1 LTSREPG
8 TIFDGK
14 YEIVQPLA
22 SGGMGEVYLVR
33 HVHLQELRVVKILR
47 QDLAAD
53 PVAQKRFV
61 REARLATQ
69 IKHPN
74 VAILYDFSRLPDG
87 SFYMVW
93 EHIQGQD
100 VGDWVRE
107 RGPFPVG
114 TAIRLGIQAL
124 RGLGAIHAAGI
135 IHRDVS
141 PDNLMI
147 MENSRQQAWL
157 KIIDLGLAKN
167 LAPDDSATSSGS
179 FEITQVGMFMG
190 KLQYCSPEQAGAASG
205 EVLDRRSDLYSFAL
219 VFYEMVTGLPPFE
232 SESPHGFIFKR
243 LSEDPLPMVGRNPK
257 VEVPVELDRMVRQ
270 ALERDRERRYPD
282 AVSFIEALEGVEKG
296 LSRVETKEVAMPPGT
311 RRAAAPPAPPRQRSS
326 SELSREERID
336 LLAQIERAAKRVSES
351 SLDLARA
358 EGAIAAG
365 KLDDARRLVAQIEA
379 SNPRSAGLDR
389 IKERLAQAGAG
400 GSGLPVGVAGGAAG
414 ATPAAPSGPF
424 PARSAGPA
432 TPPVGGAPAAAKTA
446 AAPAAVPPG
455 TAAPSALPPQPPATP
470 ASRAAPPATAAKAVS
485 PAAKPTASPTPA
497 PVEASPF
504 LAALAPAAAAEA
516 TTADQRQRTGDAE
529 KALRRYLERKQL
541 PLARLAL
548 ETLLELAPRH
558 PNRAD
563 YESWVNLLAEEVE
576 QDRRAEIA
584 MTAAR
589 AAIVRRDF
597 AKARQELELVKR
609 NDLSGERA
617 GVLERE
623 LEEVEQGLRQGAEFE
638 RHKQRLDELL
648 AARKLPEAE
657 REVEQLAGLGLS
669 NITLDS
675 YRERLREARLAA
687 DQDRLAAP
695 IEKRYRELVQ
705 ARDWFAARE
714 AAMEMDGLAPASPRA
729 AAMYAEVER
738 LESIHKHQQAAEQG
752 VHQVDAFLEKGDL
765 RNAELALRILLSIDP
780 ENRHRKRLERQLRA
794 GKAS

>member
-1 LTSREPG
+1 VSSREPG

-124 RGLGAIHAAGI
+124 RGLGAVHSAGI

-147 MENSRQQAWL
+147 MENNRQQAWL

-167 LAPDDSATSSGS
+167 LAPEDATSSGS

-190 KLQYCSPEQAGAASG
+190 KLQYCSPEQAGTASG
-205 EVLDRRSDLYSFAL
+205 EILDRRSDLYSFAL
-219 VFYEMVTGLPPFE
+219 VLYEMVTGLPPFE

-243 LSEDPLPMVGRNPK
+243 LSEDPLPMVGRNPA
-257 VEVPVELDRMVRQ
+257 VEVPIELDRVVRQ

-282 AVSFIEALEGVEKG
+282 SVTFIMALERVEKA
-296 LSRVETKEVAMPPGT
+296 LSKIETQEVTMPPGA
-311 RRAAAPPAPPRQRSS
+311 RGAARPEAPPRQRSS
-326 SELSREERID
+326 SELSRAERID

-365 KLDDARRLVAQIEA
+365 KLDEARRLVAQIEA
-379 SNPRSAGLDR
+379 ANPRSAGLDR
-389 IKERLAQAGAG
+389 IKERLAVTSAAARPAVPAAPPVGSAPPPSAAGAAVPPG
-400 GSGLPVGVAGGAAG
+400 ASLAPPPARAAAATAAAGAAG
-414 ATPAAPSGPF
+414 PVAATAPSM
-424 PARSAGPA
+424 
-432 TPPVGGAPAAAKTA
+432 PPAKTA
-446 AAPAAVPPG
+446 AAPPVPAP
-455 TAAPSALPPQPPATP
+455 AAPFPP
-470 ASRAAPPATAAKAVS
+470 R
-485 PAAKPTASPTPA
+485 
-497 PVEASPF
+497 
-504 LAALAPAAAAEA
+504 PAAAAPPVDA
-516 TTADQRQRTGDAE
+516 TTADQRQRTAEAE

-548 ETLLELAPRH
+548 ETLLELTPQH

-563 YESWVNLLAEEVE
+563 YESWVKLLADEVE

-584 MTAAR
+584 LAAAR

-597 AKARQELELVKR
+597 AKARQELDMVRR

-617 GVLERE
+617 EALERE
-623 LEEVEQGLRQGAEFE
+623 IEEVEQGLRQGADFE

-648 AARKLPEAE
+648 AARKLAEAE
-657 REVEQLAGLGLS
+657 REIEQLAGLGLS
-669 NITLDS
+669 NFTLDS
-675 YRERLREARLAA
+675 YRERLREARLAI
-687 DQDRLAAP
+687 DQERQAAP
-695 IEKRYRELVQ
+695 IEKRYREVLQ

-714 AAMEMDGLAPASPRA
+714 AAMEMESIAPASPRA
-729 AAMYAEVER
+729 AAMYGEVER

-752 VHQVDAFLEKGDL
+752 VRQVDAFLEKGDL

-794 GKAS
+794 GR

>member
-1 LTSREPG
+1 VSSREPG

-93 EHIQGQD
+93 EHIQGRD

-124 RGLGAIHAAGI
+124 RGLGAIHSAGI

-147 MENSRQQAWL
+147 MENNRQQAWL

-167 LAPDDSATSSGS
+167 LAPEDSTSSGS

-190 KLQYCSPEQAGAASG
+190 KLQYCSPEQAGTANG
-205 EVLDRRSDLYSFAL
+205 EILDRRSDLYSFAL
-219 VFYEMVTGLPPFE
+219 VLYEMVTGLPPFE

-243 LSEDPLPMVGRNPK
+243 LSEDPLPMIGRNPA
-257 VEVPVELDRMVRQ
+257 VEVPFELDRVVRQ

-282 AVSFIEALEGVEKG
+282 SVSFIMALERVEKA
-296 LSRVETKEVAMPPGT
+296 LSKIETQEVTMPPGA
-311 RRAAAPPAPPRQRSS
+311 RAAARPDTPPRQRSS
-326 SELSREERID
+326 SELSRAERID

-358 EGAIAAG
+358 EGSIAAG
-365 KLDDARRLVAQIEA
+365 NLDEARRLVAQIEA
-379 SNPRSAGLDR
+379 ANPRTAGLDR
-389 IKERLAQAGAG
+389 IKERLAAAGTGAVAA
-400 GSGLPVGVAGGAAG
+400 GSGPAPSAAR
-414 ATPAAPSGPF
+414 PAAPAPPPMTAAAP
-424 PARSAGPA
+424 PAAATAGPVAA
-432 TPPVGGAPAAAKTA
+432 TAPSMPPAKTA
-446 AAPAAVPPG
+446 AGPAVAPAPSVPPPAAPPVPAPAAPF
-455 TAAPSALPPQPPATP
+455 PSTP
-470 ASRAAPPATAAKAVS
+470 APAAPPAD
-485 PAAKPTASPTPA
+485 
-497 PVEASPF
+497 
-504 LAALAPAAAAEA
+504 A
-516 TTADQRQRTGDAE
+516 TTADQRQRTAEAE

-548 ETLLELAPRH
+548 ETLLELAPQH

-563 YESWVNLLAEEVE
+563 YESWVTLLADEVE

-584 MTAAR
+584 LAAAR

-597 AKARQELELVKR
+597 AKARQELDLVRR

-617 GVLERE
+617 AALERE
-623 LEEVEQGLRQGAEFE
+623 LDEVEQGLRQGADFE

-648 AARKLPEAE
+648 AARKLAEAE
-657 REVEQLAGLGLS
+657 REIEQLAGLGLS
-669 NITLDS
+669 NFTLDS
-675 YRERLREARLAA
+675 YRERLREARLAT
-687 DQDRLAAP
+687 DQERQAAP
-695 IEKRYRELVQ
+695 IEKRYREVLQ

-714 AAMEMDGLAPASPRA
+714 AAAELESIAPASPRP

-752 VHQVDAFLEKGDL
+752 VLQVDAFLEKGDL

-794 GKAS
+794 GR

>member
-1 LTSREPG
+1 VSSREPG

-124 RGLGAIHAAGI
+124 RGLGAIHSAGI

-147 MENSRQQAWL
+147 MENNRQQAWL

-167 LAPDDSATSSGS
+167 LAPEDNTSSGS

-190 KLQYCSPEQAGAASG
+190 KLQYCSPEQAGTANG
-205 EVLDRRSDLYSFAL
+205 EILDRRSDLYSFAL
-219 VFYEMVTGLPPFE
+219 VLYEMVTGLPPFE

-243 LSEDPLPMVGRNPK
+243 LSEDPLPMVGRNPA
-257 VEVPVELDRMVRQ
+257 VEVPVELDRVVRQ

-282 AVSFIEALEGVEKG
+282 SVSFIMALERVEKA
-296 LSRVETKEVAMPPGT
+296 LSKIETQEVTMPPGA
-311 RRAAAPPAPPRQRSS
+311 RAAARPEAPPRQRSS
-326 SELSREERID
+326 SELSRAERID

-365 KLDDARRLVAQIEA
+365 KLDEARRLVAQIEA
-379 SNPRSAGLDR
+379 ANPRTAGLDR
-389 IKERLAQAGAG
+389 IKERLA
-400 GSGLPVGVAGGAAG
+400 VASTAAR
-414 ATPAAPSGPF
+414 AAVPAA
-424 PARSAGPA
+424 
-432 TPPVGGAPAAAKTA
+432 PPVGGAPPPPATGAVPAGASPAPPPAQAAAATATATA
-446 AAPAAVPPG
+446 AAAAGAAAAGAAGQVAASAPSMPPARTAAGPAVAPAPVPAPSVPPPAAPPVP
-455 TAAPSALPPQPPATP
+455 A
-470 ASRAAPPATAAKAVS
+470 RAAPFP
-485 PAAKPTASPTPA
+485 PA
-497 PVEASPF
+497 P
-504 LAALAPAAAAEA
+504 APAAPPVDA
-516 TTADQRQRTGDAE
+516 TTADQRQRTAEAE

-563 YESWVNLLAEEVE
+563 YESWVTLLADEVE

-584 MTAAR
+584 LGAAR

-597 AKARQELELVKR
+597 AKARQELDLVRR

-617 GVLERE
+617 AALEHE
-623 LEEVEQGLRQGAEFE
+623 LEEVEQGLRQGADFE

-648 AARKLPEAE
+648 AARKLAEAE
-657 REVEQLAGLGLS
+657 REIEQLAGLGLS
-669 NITLDS
+669 NVTLDS
-675 YRERLREARLAA
+675 YRERLRETRLAA
-687 DQDRLAAP
+687 DQERQAAP
-695 IEKRYRELVQ
+695 IEKRYREVLQ

-714 AAMEMDGLAPASPRA
+714 AAMEMESIAPASTRA

-752 VHQVDAFLEKGDL
+752 VRQVDAFLEKGDL

-794 GKAS
+794 GRAS